1 VTSPAGIENPIRSV
15 QERIDP
21 ERAAS
26 AGVLRV
32 AMILLNNSTVGGTE
46 RRFAQVYER
55 LRRRGLP
62 ISLLINESLLQRLQ
76 ESRILCAHD
85 DATVVLEEPAARM
98 LRIVRPRGKSADKK
112 RGPSGW
118 LWWRKLDYLHACLSV
133 RRRLTEHRPRLVHA
147 ALGGAYVALVA
158 QWLGIAPPVVL
169 SVVCPNLEEM
179 VPTRLGRRLYR
190 AALRKAQTVD
200 ALTEDVATMVRQE
213 GIAADRIR
221 VSPGSCVDTD
231 RFRAKALRRPWI
243 VFSGRLIEE
252 KNPHLFV
259 EACALVRPRW
269 PEARFF
275 MFGDGPLREEV
286 TSLIRQRGLD
296 REMSLG
302 WNPQVESILSEALV
316 FVSLQKTDNYPSQA
330 LLEAMACGAA
340 VIATDVGLT
349 WKLVDEAVGFR
360 VQPEPIAVA
369 ARMLALLEDRSLAL
383 SLGRRARDRV
393 IGLHSMD
400 AYADYLDKLYTATAA
415 GNVRGATFEV
425 RRTK

>member
-1 VTSPAGIENPIRSV
+1 
-15 QERIDP
+15 
-21 ERAAS
+21 
-26 AGVLRV
+26 
-32 AMILLNNSTVGGTE
+32 MILLNNRTVGGTE

-62 ISLLINESLLQRLQ
+62 VSLLINASLLQRLR
-76 ESRILCAHD
+76 ESNILCVPD
-85 DATVVLEEPAARM
+85 DATVVLGEPAASA
-98 LRIVRPRGKSADKK
+98 LQAVRPQGQSADKN

-118 LWWRKLDYLHACLSV
+118 LWWRKLDYLRACWSV
-133 RRRLTEHRPRLVHA
+133 RRWLLEHRPRLVHA
-147 ALGGAYVALVA
+147 ALGGAYVALAA
-158 QWLGIAPPVVL
+158 QWLGIAPPVIL
-169 SVVCPNLEEM
+169 SMVCPNLEEM
-179 VPTRLGRRLYR
+179 VPTRVGRRLYR
-190 AALRKAQTVD
+190 AALRRAHTVD
-200 ALTEDVATMVRQE
+200 ALTEAVATMVRQE
-213 GIAADRIR
+213 GIAADCIR

-231 RFRAKALRRPWI
+231 RFRAQAFRRPWI

-252 KNPHLFV
+252 KNPRLFV
-259 EACALVRPRW
+259 EACALVRPRR

-275 MFGDGPLREEV
+275 MFGDGPLRDEV
-286 TSLIRQRGLD
+286 TELIRQRGLD
-296 REMSLG
+296 RELSLG
-302 WNPQVESILSEALV
+302 WNSQVESILSEALV

-360 VQPEPIAVA
+360 VRPEPAAVA
-369 ARMLALLEDRSLAL
+369 GPMLALLEDRSLAV

-393 IGLHSMD
+393 MGLHSMD
-400 AYADYLDKLYTATAA
+400 AYTDYVEKLYAATAA